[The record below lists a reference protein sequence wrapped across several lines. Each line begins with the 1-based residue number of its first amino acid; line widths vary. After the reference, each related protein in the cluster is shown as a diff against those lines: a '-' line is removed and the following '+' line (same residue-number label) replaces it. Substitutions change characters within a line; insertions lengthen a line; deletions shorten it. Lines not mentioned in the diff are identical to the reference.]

1 MLKKFTQG
9 SQSVD
14 DINLAVVSSLNQC
27 SQSMERLSVTVLS
40 KYNLTISQYNVLEIL
55 HREGPLRIRDIIERV
70 LSTGGNMTVVIRN
83 LEKNN
88 LINRNS
94 DDKDRRAIFISL
106 SKEGSALIRKVI
118 PHYQKFI
125 SQSLSKVSKKDKETC
140 LKLSQ
145 TIRESIYSG
154 INSQD

>member
-1 MLKKFTQG
+1 MLKKFAQS
-9 SQSVD
+9 SQVE
-14 DINLAVVSSLNQC
+14 DIDLAVVNSLNQC
-27 SQSMERLSVTVLS
+27 AQSMERLSVTVLS
-40 KYNLTISQYNVLEIL
+40 KYNLTVSQYNVLEIL
-55 HREGPLRIRDIIERV
+55 HREGPLKIRDIIERV

-88 LINRNS
+88 LINRKN

-106 SKEGSALIRKVI
+106 SKDGNALIKKVV

-125 SQSLSKVSKKDKETC
+125 SQSLSKVTKKDKETC

-145 TIRESIYSG
+145 TIRESIYFG
-154 INSQD
+154 ISEES